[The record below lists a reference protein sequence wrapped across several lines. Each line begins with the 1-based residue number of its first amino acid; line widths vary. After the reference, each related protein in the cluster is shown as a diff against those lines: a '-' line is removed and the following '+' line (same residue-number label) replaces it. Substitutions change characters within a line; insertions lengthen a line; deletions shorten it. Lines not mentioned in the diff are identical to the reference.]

1 MAAKD
6 YEAIRDQIVD
16 ACGGI
21 SNISGITHCM
31 TRLRVQLRNASKLDE
46 EKASHIKG
54 VLKFVKQ
61 NGEYQF
67 VIGQDVPSL
76 YETFQDIEGIS
87 LGGTVDDQA
96 AAAEDLKDPKDHGKI
111 VSAILSFLGGTFS
124 PVIPVIVAGGLTS
137 AFLTLLVNFFGV
149 SADSGTYRL
158 FSYINQTT
166 FYFLPVFIGFSAAQ
180 RLKSNGFLGAFLGA
194 VLLFYTIN
202 IGNGALDL
210 FGIPV
215 AQVTYSS
222 TVFPIILGV
231 LLMSVVYRWFQKVLP
246 DVLRTIFAPLFT
258 MLIVAPI
265 TLIALAPIG
274 YELGTLLASALITLY
289 RAVPALAVAIVG
301 CFTPFFVFF
310 GMNNALYPLQF
321 ILFAEVG
328 SDPLICAG
336 MTAANLAVAGACFA
350 ASRLE
355 KDVDERSIA
364 VGAGVS
370 ALCSV
375 TEPGV
380 YGVLF
385 TKRFPLFGAMVGS
398 AVGGAVAGLTGM
410 TQYVITACSFIAF
423 PAYIGSDGSLTNLW
437 LALAVMAISFAIGFV
452 ATLAFGKGTDI
463 KAAADAA

>member
-1 MAAKD
+1 MAAKKD
-6 YEAIRDQIVD
+6 YPALCSAILE
-16 ACGGI
+16 ACGGPD
-21 SNISGITHCM
+21 NIGNVSHCM
-31 TRLRVQLRNASKLDE
+31 TRLRLQLKNPGRLDQDE
-46 EKASHIKG
+46 AKKIPG
-54 VLKFVKQ
+54 VLSLVVQ

-76 YETFQDIEGIS
+76 YEEFLKVEGITA
-87 LGGTVDDQA
+87 GGTVDDAEA
-96 AAAEDLKDPKDHGKI
+96 AKADTKAGHGDI
-111 VSAILSFLGGTFS
+111 VNAVLSFLGGTFS
-124 PVIPVIVAGGLTS
+124 PVIPVIVAGGLTG
-137 AFLTLLVNFFGV
+137 AVLTLLVNFFGV

-158 FSYINQTT
+158 FSYINQAT

-202 IGNGALDL
+202 AENGALDL

-215 AQVTYSS
+215 AQVTYNS

-231 LLMSVVYRWFQKVLP
+231 LLMNVVYRWLQKLLP
-246 DVLRTIFAPLFT
+246 QVLRTIFVPLLT
-258 MLIVAPI
+258 MLITAPI
-265 TLIALAPIG
+265 TLIVLGPIG
-274 YELGTLLASALITLY
+274 YTIGEGLASVLINVY
-289 RAVPALAVAIVG
+289 YACPPAAVAFVG
-301 CFTPFFVFF
+301 CFTPFLVFF

-321 ILFAEVG
+321 ILMAEVG

-336 MTAANLAVAGACFA
+336 MVAANMAVAGGCFA
-350 ASRLE
+350 AAVVE
-355 KDVDERSIA
+355 KRVEEKSIA

-370 ALCSV
+370 ALCSI

-385 TKRFPLFGAMVGS
+385 TKRFPLAGAMVGG
-398 AVGGAVAGLTGM
+398 AVGGVIAGLTGM

-437 LALAVMAISFAIGFV
+437 LALSVMAIAFVCGFI
-452 ATLAFGKGTDI
+452 ATYVLGRRGFGQ
-463 KAAADAA
+463 AREA